1 MDNSFKKWNTIN
13 LKPRKIKE
21 SIKEGGL
28 FAGLIPRLAFEFG
41 SIFIVRSAM
50 HLYRQHA
57 AELLSSGDDKKTK
70 DTSESVAQL
79 AISHVTSML
88 LYPLKLVATCQG
100 TGFF

>member
-1 MDNSFKKWNTIN
+1 
-13 LKPRKIKE
+13 
-21 SIKEGGL
+21 
-28 FAGLIPRLAFEFG
+28 
-41 SIFIVRSAM
+41 M

-70 DTSESVAQL
+70 ETSESVAQL

-100 TGFF
+100 KVFSFSIIVRFET